1 MSGITDRQ
9 ALSKPDIESDE
20 KTKND
25 GSQDSEWCV
34 ERTLVAA
41 SQGLEANSSSISQ
54 GFDLLLKA
62 MEPDLSPRDCGNSAA
77 TAATP
82 ETSGTTSVTAIS
94 ESSSA
99 PRHLHWTQQARLERA
114 LRGGPRYRL
123 RGGTVQYIYPTIP
136 PSAIVSPT
144 SIAIPPSSLLI
155 RGSQSELPAELPR
168 MYNTCGAY
176 GTSPSRGRPVRDREG
191 RGKKLGKYV
200 CHYCGRACAKPSV
213 LKKHIRSHTGERPYP
228 CQACGFAFKTK
239 SNLYKHR
246 KSHAH
251 AVRAGLASTAD
262 EGGVSGGGGPGSSS
276 EWSESLSSERSISGD
291 TSFSCDDGASGGA
304 TETPDNI
311 DVASDIADDSSDTD
325 GDSLGVPAGVTTPF
339 INCLEGRSPSP
350 VHAQSA
356 SHPVLIQKHD
366 NLDEAVT
373 VSSDGKGI
381 VDMASVSIGSST
393 SSGGVPRVVVV
404 PAISSAS
411 PTVFCMPN
419 TSKQR
424 VVKQKLAWM
433 AKASNQWQL
442 PQTTSTLLRPGQ
454 LGSKSSTDSGY
465 FSRSESAEHPT
476 CSSGGE
482 IPLSYKDIVL
492 GRNVPATSHRSSA
505 VVQAVSRD
513 RPIRLWPLPDKGR
526 PDILT
531 ETIAYQNTGKK
542 AMSTEVEFT
551 PTTKATSRK
560 AAILRQADVYRLP
573 DSKIERQT
581 KSDHTTEIVD
591 SPASSKSEAKF
602 LQVPGTES
610 SGLFR
615 SNSMPSCMVTITA
628 PGNEN
633 ENVDVGRPF
642 RNSHS
647 FDEHMSGMKSEAL
660 LAPNHRSLVRQ
671 GAVELIGQAMSENQ
685 SGGEQQVL
693 ERGRWGVGSIGC
705 QESIVVSPSLERTS
719 PSIAMEYCSSWWGT
733 RGQRGMQYECGT
745 CQLQYK
751 TAEPF
756 VTHKH
761 YHSAKSHALQ
771 SSGSGE
777 TDSQSLSTESN
788 PPDSPMTTERS
799 PLVRKRRKEKSVGDD
814 DDVTSKGSLSQPSSL
829 LGYSEENSVCSEDQ
843 DVFERS
849 DSQEKGIAQA
859 IVMMQPSL
867 PLTVEKDNL
876 SFPSTK
882 LTAAMGPR
890 RGLSLESAL
899 GRHNTSGSNN
909 EISVIQHT
917 KSLSQPGSFERGDTM
932 EIPIWSDN
940 GGHLWQSTSEDSV
953 GGGGEQGPGTE
964 FQALRCVSG
973 KLVRQSTIQV
983 PEILV
988 TEEPDL
994 EQAAE
999 KTEKEPDKR
1008 PEEEFQ
1014 WPRRSET
1021 LAQLPAEKL
1030 PPKKKRLRLAELCNS
1045 SLESSTD
1052 SSLSGSLSRSPSL
1065 ESNLSRCS
1073 SLSISLDRV
1082 ELDDHPETT
1091 LEEARPRSEEA
1102 AFLTVPGT
1110 HHHHHRT
1117 HLHIKEMRRSA
1128 SEQASRPQHTE
1139 AFFGEGRSKSFD
1151 HEVLLQHPPA
1161 ADSPPWP
1168 GSRVTS
1174 ERRRTTLVRQ
1184 ASLSGYH
1191 HDGSG
1196 DCGNIVSREMSWPS
1210 QTQLSRSE
1218 LTKKLPL
1225 HSCPEEQP
1233 GLTETSSQS
1242 SYMLP
1247 ITSMLSKTISPSSQQ
1262 AAFHVHQTS
1271 VPSIAAT
1278 PLNALQIQHSRF
1290 SRMSYPSAL
1299 YEQLLRLQAQR
1310 LFLSQPP
1317 PTRLA
1322 ALTLP
1327 IYQPFYAPASDSY
1340 KRLSSPLVSPHCISP
1355 ERNPTQLGQQA
1366 MQPNVSPSLARLQFN
1381 RPQFSSPSPL
1391 RTLASFIVPVRLPSQ
1406 GATGDGLKVT
1416 HVTAMHGLA
1425 VAAGGRPPSCDP
1437 AVVICRFGSTYGETM
1452 GGRYSSADIVP
1463 ASLQRALLRNDA
1475 IRRPGVEM
1483 RHITQASSLPL
1494 AAMLPPTTLPPEI
1507 APVSSKRVLSPSS
1520 SLEIVTEMQR
1530 QRHEKRAKE
1539 CEGSGKDDDLDKTDD
1554 DMTRTDGEKPLVF
1567 PKGEAMS
1574 EMPRTRKPF
1583 LVRQLCTNDP
1593 AGCESPPKSQEDV
1606 CDINVT
1612 AIETS
1617 PLGFKSPADDRM
1629 SEGMPESPATMPSGQ
1644 ASPGDVEMKEVCT
1657 SQQSISKTLIAAQ
1670 ASDYSS
1676 KPRVA
1681 LLQMG
1686 TPQNCTV
1693 VIAAVTELQHILLP
1707 SLHTAVATSWCFL
1720 TGRPRPFTGFIAASS
1735 VPSSSAYESWTPPRP
1750 QTASGP
1756 SLNPAGI
1763 SARTAL
1769 GLLRS
1774 RSRGGP
1780 SVFTQAS
1787 FAPSQACAV
1796 SHSQGWK
1803 PSQVKHE
1810 VHSSV
1815 SEAAPAYSTE
1825 VVHGGDSKEW
1835 VSDAVSSAT
1844 TTAAS
1849 EATGKTLQPS
1859 RIKIFEGGYKSNEE
1873 YVYVRGRGRGKY
1885 VCEECGIRC
1894 KKPSMLRKH
1903 IRSHT
1908 DLRPFQCT
1916 ICNFAFKTK
1925 GNLTKHMKSKAHS
1938 KKCLEMG
1945 LMPTSEEEQEGDDV
1959 EGGRAK
1965 IEGEHQFSDADD
1977 SEGERDDDEAD
1988 DDDYDDEE
1996 DAESLQVVPRHSP
2009 GPQPLHPLH
2018 RPGGSFDAEVEHLTS
2033 RFRNFPYTTSSSA
2046 TAMQPGGPAS
2056 PACASS
2062 PGARADLC
2070 TPPRPANVPW
2080 EACSPP
2086 GGHTAPASARVPDQ
2100 TAAGCCHLGPDD
2112 RCTVPPGPYE
2122 GPTSPSRLRVP
2133 RESQASPSRH
2143 YHHREIRAH
2152 SLSPYRRGC
2161 ASRESSPSPSREQ
2174 PLFRTHSLSPSRWS
2188 TIRMLSPS
2196 PGGQRFVEPAT
2207 AQPAIAFGPLVMPSR
2222 SELQETCPGMVW
2234 CPVMVA
2240 DHSKGSCNAMG
2251 TRLPQSTPMD
2261 LRGVQ
2266 FIPEEAEHRNLN
2278 RQIFSHLPL
2287 HSQWPLAV
2295 VPHGGAHLSDCD
2307 RSHMRILG
2315 KTGSSG
2321 VATLKSQAIRA
2332 ATGVMRH
2339 ALDQS
2344 PQVTD
2349 EDMRTEDQGSPN
2361 KALSLGASECQ
2372 SPDFDSGRG
2381 DPCVSLTV
2389 QASKMYTLPVDTS

>member
-9 ALSKPDIESDE
+9 ALSKPDIEPDE

-325 GDSLGVPAGVTTPF
+325 GDSLGVPAGVTTPL

-373 VSSDGKGI
+373 VSSDGKGS

-531 ETIAYQNTGKK
+531 ETIAYQNIGKK

-1617 PLGFKSPADDRM
+1617 PSGFKSPADDRM

-1686 TPQNCTV
+1686 IPQNCTV

-1803 PSQVKHE
+1803 PSQVKLPMT
-1810 VHSSV
+1810 VRCLF
-1815 SEAAPAYSTE
+1815 
-1825 VVHGGDSKEW
+1825 
-1835 VSDAVSSAT
+1835 
-1844 TTAAS
+1844 
-1849 EATGKTLQPS
+1849 TLS
-1859 RIKIFEGGYKSNEE
+1859 
-1873 YVYVRGRGRGKY
+1873 
-1885 VCEECGIRC
+1885 C
-1894 KKPSMLRKH
+1894 H
-1903 IRSHT
+1903 
-1908 DLRPFQCT
+1908 
-1916 ICNFAFKTK
+1916 FAF
-1925 GNLTKHMKSKAHS
+1925 
-1938 KKCLEMG
+1938 
-1945 LMPTSEEEQEGDDV
+1945 P
-1959 EGGRAK
+1959 
-1965 IEGEHQFSDADD
+1965 
-1977 SEGERDDDEAD
+1977 
-1988 DDDYDDEE
+1988 
-1996 DAESLQVVPRHSP
+1996 
-2009 GPQPLHPLH
+2009 
-2018 RPGGSFDAEVEHLTS
+2018 
-2033 RFRNFPYTTSSSA
+2033 
-2046 TAMQPGGPAS
+2046 
-2056 PACASS
+2056 
-2062 PGARADLC
+2062 
-2070 TPPRPANVPW
+2070 
-2080 EACSPP
+2080 
-2086 GGHTAPASARVPDQ
+2086 
-2100 TAAGCCHLGPDD
+2100 
-2112 RCTVPPGPYE
+2112 
-2122 GPTSPSRLRVP
+2122 
-2133 RESQASPSRH
+2133 
-2143 YHHREIRAH
+2143 
-2152 SLSPYRRGC
+2152 
-2161 ASRESSPSPSREQ
+2161 
-2174 PLFRTHSLSPSRWS
+2174 
-2188 TIRMLSPS
+2188 
-2196 PGGQRFVEPAT
+2196 
-2207 AQPAIAFGPLVMPSR
+2207 
-2222 SELQETCPGMVW
+2222 
-2234 CPVMVA
+2234 
-2240 DHSKGSCNAMG
+2240 
-2251 TRLPQSTPMD
+2251 
-2261 LRGVQ
+2261 
-2266 FIPEEAEHRNLN
+2266 
-2278 RQIFSHLPL
+2278 
-2287 HSQWPLAV
+2287 
-2295 VPHGGAHLSDCD
+2295 
-2307 RSHMRILG
+2307 
-2315 KTGSSG
+2315 
-2321 VATLKSQAIRA
+2321 
-2332 ATGVMRH
+2332 
-2339 ALDQS
+2339 
-2344 PQVTD
+2344 
-2349 EDMRTEDQGSPN
+2349 
-2361 KALSLGASECQ
+2361 
-2372 SPDFDSGRG
+2372 
-2381 DPCVSLTV
+2381 
-2389 QASKMYTLPVDTS
+2389 